1 MIYPIDRK
9 DVRMCS
15 ELHDKL
21 MELLGKGGIILR
33 VEFRERA
40 ITDFW
45 LIEATPN
52 LIAYIDRWKTQSPPL
67 VKAILE
73 DYRAFAPTG
82 VTYGNLTLNDPAAQS
97 TTNNTQVSD
106 PHWLQNIF
114 IQQDAPL
121 DLKMVSWPKWRR
133 FPSNPYGYRYDR
145 PSQSAYE
152 IGIIDGGI
160 DPRNSEFDGV
170 RHDLR
175 WYYGPSIR
183 AHNRAT
189 QEDDS
194 TDQYG
199 KRNFHGSCVASKAI
213 GSTDGVSRT
222 TQLSIFKVSSWL
234 SDASWAFAQVR
245 NSRTPIVVYPWATI
259 NAAPDPLGQDLA
271 TIKDI
276 ISDILND
283 GGIIVVSAG
292 NAQRRSALADTF
304 PSTLERE
311 FKRTLQT
318 NRQAFIVVG
327 AVKSKGNFWNEAGS
341 IATFSQRSVIGR
353 EGEYWAPGEAIR
365 CAGPNGHQ
373 FADGTSFAAPMVGF
387 TSFDAY
393 KLLNKDNRSPD
404 SF

>member
-133 FPSNPYGYRYDR
+133 FPSNPYGY
-145 PSQSAYE
+145 
-152 IGIIDGGI
+152 
-160 DPRNSEFDGV
+160 
-170 RHDLR
+170 
-175 WYYGPSIR
+175 
-183 AHNRAT
+183 RAT